1 MLRANAY
8 RLGERCLKVWASDR
22 LLRGFSMLG
31 LGDVFVRLSR
41 VLTAIALARWL
52 DAAELGIAAT
62 ALTTFEL
69 IRVLANNGLGQMVVR
84 AAPET
89 LEATC
94 NTVHRLFWLICTGMA
109 VLQLIAGALLAS
121 MAGKP
126 ELLAM
131 TAILGLVYLTMPPGM
146 VQSWRLARDQRMG
159 TVATIWSTQV
169 TLDCLLAALFA
180 VLGFGAW
187 SVVLPK
193 LLTAPIWLIGV
204 RHACAWRPN
213 RDAGRLPMT
222 AMWTYSGPILGS
234 ELLGA
239 IRVNADKLLVASILG
254 LEALGIYYFAFSAGY
269 GLSVGLTN
277 ALTAASFPHLA
288 AKLSP
293 KELIETF
300 DSAMRRLAL
309 PICALV
315 TLQSLAIFVYVPLC
329 FGAKWIPVTPVV
341 AVLCMSAVT
350 KPCSDLAAQLLRAA
364 GFTMLELKAS
374 FVFTVV
380 LLTLFAAAL
389 TYGLF
394 TGVVV
399 IAIVSVSLQAL
410 FAAWARARVASRCIQ
425 TSTTTVAANGA

>member
-1 MLRANAY
+1 MLRVSAH
-8 RLGERCLKVWASDR
+8 RLTERCLNIWAGDR

-31 LGDVFVRLSR
+31 FGDVFVRLSR
-41 VLTAIALARWL
+41 VLTAVALARWL
-52 DAAELGIAAT
+52 DAIELGVAAT

-69 IRVLANNGLGQMVVR
+69 IRVLANNGLGQMIVR
-84 AAPET
+84 ATPEK

-109 VLQLIAGALLAS
+109 ILQLIAGAMLAS
-121 MAGKP
+121 LSGRP
-126 ELLAM
+126 ELLGM
-131 TAILGLVYLTMPPGM
+131 TASLGLVYLTMPPGM
-146 VQSWRLARDQRMG
+146 VQSWLLQREQRMG

-193 LLTAPIWLIGV
+193 LLTAPIWLVGI
-204 RHACAWRPN
+204 RRACTWRPN
-213 RDAGRLPMT
+213 QNAGCMSFA
-222 AMWTYSGPILGS
+222 AMWIYSGPILGS

-239 IRVNADKLLVASILG
+239 IRVNADKVLVASILG
-254 LEALGIYYFAFSAGY
+254 IEALGIYFFAFSAGY

-288 AKLSP
+288 ATLSP
-293 KELIETF
+293 KDLIEKF

-315 TLQSLAIFVYVPLC
+315 TLQSLAIFVYVPLF
-329 FGAKWIPVTPVV
+329 FGAKWIEATPIV
-341 AVLCMSAVT
+341 AILCMSAVT

-364 GFTMLELKAS
+364 GATMLELKAS
-374 FVFTVV
+374 LGFTVV
-380 LLTLFAAAL
+380 LLALFAAAL
-389 TYGLF
+389 TNGLF

-399 IAIVSVSLQAL
+399 IAVVSISLQAL
-410 FAAWARARVASRCIQ
+410 FAVWARGRVAGQCIQ
-425 TSTTTVAANGA
+425 TSKTP